1 MEWRSIASPQAQ
13 DDVDKLFGD
22 AIKFVAVEL
31 AHADDFAPFMMVI
44 SLAGEI
50 SVRRS
55 AIATTPRDE
64 VGVVRGLE
72 LPGDGDQLRAR
83 AAVLDVTALVP
94 VAGDAIKIK
103 IEHAEGIAID
113 MLVPYR
119 IDSDGATINVQ
130 AANAARAELL
140 LWTPERI
147 SGSLVYGLI
156 WKP

>member
-1 MEWRSIASPQAQ
+1 M
-13 DDVDKLFGD
+13 
-22 AIKFVAVEL
+22 
-31 AHADDFAPFMMVI
+31 
-44 SLAGEI
+44 
-50 SVRRS
+50 
-55 AIATTPRDE
+55 
-64 VGVVRGLE
+64 VRGLE

-140 LWTPERI
+140 LWTPE
-147 SGSLVYGLI
+147 V
-156 WKP
+156 PDED

>member
-55 AIATTPRDE
+55 AIATTPRD
-64 VGVVRGLE
+64 GSGLFVA
-72 LPGDGDQLRAR
+72 LNCPA
-83 AAVLDVTALVP
+83 TATSC
-94 VAGDAIKIK
+94 G
-103 IEHAEGIAID
+103 HAQ
-113 MLVPYR
+113 PY
-119 IDSDGATINVQ
+119 SM
-130 AANAARAELL
+130 
-140 LWTPERI
+140 
-147 SGSLVYGLI
+147 
-156 WKP
+156 

>member
-130 AANAARAELL
+130 AANVARAELL
-140 LWTPERI
+140 LWTPE
-147 SGSLVYGLI
+147 V
-156 WKP
+156 PDED

>member
-1 MEWRSIASPQAQ
+1 MEWRSTASPQAQ

-44 SLAGEI
+44 GLAGDV

-55 AIATTPRDE
+55 AIAAMPQDE
-64 VGVVRGLE
+64 TGIIDGLE
-72 LPGDGDQLRAR
+72 LPSDRQQLRAR
-83 AAVLDVTALVP
+83 AAVLDVTASVP

-103 IEHAEGIAID
+103 LEHSEGIAID

-119 IDSDGATINVQ
+119 IDSEGATIDVQ

-140 LWTPERI
+140 LWAPDVR
-147 SGSLVYGLI
+147 GDG
-156 WKP
+156 

>member
-119 IDSDGATINVQ
+119 IDSDGATINVH

-140 LWTPERI
+140 LWTPE
-147 SGSLVYGLI
+147 L
-156 WKP
+156 PDED

>member
-140 LWTPERI
+140 LWTPE
-147 SGSLVYGLI
+147 L
-156 WKP
+156 PDED

>member
-22 AIKFVAVEL
+22 AIKLVAVEL

-140 LWTPERI
+140 LWTPE
-147 SGSLVYGLI
+147 V
-156 WKP
+156 PDED

>member
-83 AAVLDVTALVP
+83 AAALDVTALVP

-140 LWTPERI
+140 LWTPE
-147 SGSLVYGLI
+147 V
-156 WKP
+156 PDED

>member
-64 VGVVRGLE
+64 AGVVRGLE

-140 LWTPERI
+140 LWTPE
-147 SGSLVYGLI
+147 V
-156 WKP
+156 PDED

>member
-103 IEHAEGIAID
+103 IEHAEGIAMD

-140 LWTPERI
+140 LWTPE
-147 SGSLVYGLI
+147 V
-156 WKP
+156 PDED

>member
-140 LWTPERI
+140 LWTPE
-147 SGSLVYGLI
+147 V
-156 WKP
+156 PDED

>member
-119 IDSDGATINVQ
+119 IGSDGATINVQ

-140 LWTPERI
+140 LWTPE
-147 SGSLVYGLI
+147 V
-156 WKP
+156 PDED

>member
-1 MEWRSIASPQAQ
+1 MEWRSTASPQAQ

-31 AHADDFAPFMMVI
+31 AHADDFAPFMMVV

-55 AIATTPRDE
+55 AIATLPRDE
-64 VGVVRGLE
+64 VGVIRGLE
-72 LPGDGDQLRAR
+72 LPGDGGQLRAR

-103 IEHAEGIAID
+103 IEHSEGIAID

-140 LWTPERI
+140 LWTSQVPDED
-147 SGSLVYGLI
+147 
-156 WKP
+156 